1 MNTHGSRCFT
11 PETRGAEA
19 GWAHIACI
27 SYCCPDN
34 VDDVQDPGQLT
45 KISKRRTSLPT
56 PLRLHVGDLQ
66 TYVTIMAGR
75 CPELQGMALFAS
87 RVAAREEASQALQL
101 ALACS

>member
-1 MNTHGSRCFT
+1 M
-11 PETRGAEA
+11 
-19 GWAHIACI
+19 
-27 SYCCPDN
+27 
-34 VDDVQDPGQLT
+34 
-45 KISKRRTSLPT
+45 PT

-101 ALACS
+101 ALACSYLLVGLVGVRVEAPCRTRVPG